1 MEPQG
6 RTIDALF
13 HRGKQSKTLCL
24 EKTTLR
30 VRDYV
35 QTLGLNAE
43 TKKDRHRAVGEI
55 FVLTFPFIGPF
66 PVIRLERSRSAADA
80 SRETNADQHWIRG
93 IDHEQGV
100 GDYKPTVR
108 AAVGHILL
116 GLFSFRNT
124 EQPSAAQARRS
135 HVDSE
140 DTSHLGN
147 SGDADG
153 LGDNSNPSLYFAL
166 PSFGVFSGGVTNACS
181 GVGLNAEA
189 CSRIFACYL
198 LFRSGRLYQ
207 PTSWRC
213 PKLDVVQ
220 REIGSDRLFQ
230 RLVPLFRGENGRP
243 SRRISEGH
251 DSQLQLENDR
261 SPDLPQLRTS
271 TKCSRCLR
279 R

>member
-1 MEPQG
+1 VSASPALAPNAIEAA
-6 RTIDALF
+6 TILVFFLFVIAFIDRINIGFAALTMNKALAITSQQF
-13 HRGKQSKTLCL
+13 GLLSGIFFWGYFLFEIPSNLLLHK
-24 EKTTLR
+24 
-30 VRDYV
+30 
-35 QTLGLNAE
+35 LGA
-43 TKKDRHRAVGEI
+43 RMWIAR
-55 FVLTFPFIGPF
+55 
-66 PVIRLERSRSAADA
+66 IR
-80 SRETNADQHWIRG
+80 
-93 IDHEQGV
+93 
-100 GDYKPTVR
+100 
-108 AAVGHILL
+108 
-116 GLFSFRNT
+116 
-124 EQPSAAQARRS
+124 
-135 HVDSE
+135 
-140 DTSHLGN
+140 HLGN

-189 CSRIFACYL
+189 CSRIFDCYL
-198 LFRSGRLYQ
+198 LFRSGGLYQ
-207 PTSWRC
+207 PASWRC

-271 TKCSRCLR
+271 TKRSRRFR

>member
-1 MEPQG
+1 M
-6 RTIDALF
+6 
-13 HRGKQSKTLCL
+13 RG
-24 EKTTLR
+24 R
-30 VRDYV
+30 VR
-35 QTLGLNAE
+35 
-43 TKKDRHRAVGEI
+43 R
-55 FVLTFPFIGPF
+55 
-66 PVIRLERSRSAADA
+66 
-80 SRETNADQHWIRG
+80 TNAIRG
-93 IDHEQGV
+93 DLRFLLPQIRRLALIPFDLEPSWFP
-100 GDYKPTVR
+100 KPTVR

-189 CSRIFACYL
+189 CSRIFDCYL
-198 LFRSGRLYQ
+198 LFRSGGLYQ
-207 PTSWRC
+207 PASWRC

-230 RLVPLFRGENGRP
+230 LLVPLFRGENGRP

-271 TKCSRCLR
+271 TKRSRRLR
-279 R
+279 RQRESTEKSWPSSGYHRMDASSLMTLSKSNRSKRGNRQLDFGARELTGYRTAI

>member
-1 MEPQG
+1 M
-6 RTIDALF
+6 ASV
-13 HRGKQSKTLCL
+13 H
-24 EKTTLR
+24 
-30 VRDYV
+30 
-35 QTLGLNAE
+35 A
-43 TKKDRHRAVGEI
+43 RA
-55 FVLTFPFIGPF
+55 
-66 PVIRLERSRSAADA
+66 RLSGSVAADRGIA
-80 SRETNADQHWIRG
+80 RAPNAIEAATIRKVHTVGFLSVRYCVHRPDQHWIRG

-189 CSRIFACYL
+189 CSRIFDCYL
-198 LFRSGRLYQ
+198 LFRSGGLYQ
-207 PTSWRC
+207 PASWRC

-271 TKCSRCLR
+271 TKRSRRLR